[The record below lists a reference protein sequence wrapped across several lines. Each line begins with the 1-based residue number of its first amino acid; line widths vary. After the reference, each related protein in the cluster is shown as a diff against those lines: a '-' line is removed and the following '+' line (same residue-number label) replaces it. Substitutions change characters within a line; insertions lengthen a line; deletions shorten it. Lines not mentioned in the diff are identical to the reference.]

1 MKELRKSPF
10 LCMKPG
16 FGARYFV
23 VTSGF
28 PSGASDNPP
37 ASAGDVRD
45 TGLIPGSGRSPGDGD
60 GNPFQY
66 SCLENPMDKR
76 SLVAEL
82 DTTEAAE
89 RIRTSLLE
97 ACSSGL
103 VMRRGEGCVVAAPLW
118 ERGGPGE
125 EGSAG
130 E

>member
-1 MKELRKSPF
+1 
-10 LCMKPG
+10 MKPG

-76 SLVAEL
+76 SLTGYTPWVTKSQTQLKTLSAVSAH
-82 DTTEAAE
+82 TYTHVF
-89 RIRTSLLE
+89 
-97 ACSSGL
+97 ACFFAVL
-103 VMRRGEGCVVAAPLW
+103 
-118 ERGGPGE
+118 
-125 EGSAG
+125 
-130 E
+130 